1 MEKYRLYTVV
11 PDLLKFLDNLMN
23 WYIRFNRKRF
33 KGELGDKEAHVS
45 LNILFEVMLNTTLM
59 LASFVPYIT
68 ETIY

>member
-33 KGELGDKEAHVS
+33 KGDFGDKEAYVS
-45 LNILFEVMLNTTLM
+45 LNILFEVMLNTTIM

>member
-33 KGELGDKEAHVS
+33 KGEFGDKEANVS
-45 LNILFEVMLNTTLM
+45 LNILFDVMLNTTIM
-59 LASFVPYIT
+59 LASFVPFIT